1 MRAKA
6 GTSAAIEKLLSLQAR
21 TARVRRDGVEREIPV
36 EEVRAS
42 DLVVVRPGEKVPV
55 DGVIREGESTIDESM
70 VTGESVPVTKGPGDP
85 VIGATVNAEGFFVF
99 EATKVGKDTM
109 LAQIVRLVQEAQG
122 SKAPI
127 QRLADVVSS
136 YFVPGVII
144 VAVLTF
150 VA

>member
-36 EEVRAS
+36 EEVRAR

-109 LAQIVRLVQEAQG
+109 LAQIVRLVQDAQG

>member
-21 TARVRRDGVEREIPV
+21 TARARRDGVEREIPV